1 MRERIWTAKPSRVHH
16 RNRIGGLFPL
26 PHLSPSLPLLLK
38 DPMPAHWYAV
48 LTAVASAGV
57 QFALFL
63 RWLHRRMRNDE
74 ITRAF
79 VRDIATNHLPHIYNA
94 LQKIAAEQG
103 IELDETPLVRF
114 VDLHGRHRNK

>member
-1 MRERIWTAKPSRVHH
+1 MPPSWFAILAAMVS
-16 RNRIGGLFPL
+16 G
-26 PHLSPSLPLLLK
+26 
-38 DPMPAHWYAV
+38 A
-48 LTAVASAGV
+48 V
-57 QFALFL
+57 QFVVFL

-103 IELDETPLVRF
+103 ITLDETPLVQF
-114 VDLHGRHRNK
+114 VDLNHRRRS